1 VAADSIF
8 TLRGTR
14 AIATTVGPD
23 RCVAAGGT
31 TGTSVIVA
39 AIDADAGA
47 GRKRGSSLTTLANT
61 SGAITATLN
70 AEAHLTRIA

>member
-8 TLRGTR
+8 TLCGTR

-23 RCVAAGGT
+23 SCVAAGET
-31 TGTSVIVA
+31 TATSVIVA
-39 AIDADAGA
+39 AIDADADA
-47 GRKRGSSLTTLANT
+47 GRKRAWSLTALANT

-70 AEAHLTRIA
+70 AEARLTRIA